1 MKSLYFRIIWRMN
14 TVLYTYPT
22 VSLHKF
28 DILFDKT
35 INNKATFSHIFA

>member
-1 MKSLYFRIIWRMN
+1 MIYTIQLDEIIILPHNLEVN

-35 INNKATFSHIFA
+35 SDF